1 MILQE
6 KYDLVD
12 ELLHILEKLIA
23 IYTNYLALSND
34 KQSVLTSGTPQDLQI
49 IAQHEKEMAAVIEK
63 LEQRRI
69 TLQYEIDASHSS
81 INDLILE
88 LEEPRK
94 SQAISLAHELRQL
107 VKSLRVIQDGD
118 SIVLHNFLK
127 LVRHKRNVLFKVST
141 VPDYGDNNNFTNN
154 KSIINKII

>member
-12 ELLHILEKLIA
+12 ELLTILEKLIE

-34 KQSVLTSGTPQDLQI
+34 KRSVLTSGTPQDLQI
-49 IAQHEKEMAAVIEK
+49 IVQHEKEMAAVIEK

-69 TLQYEIDASHSS
+69 TLQYKIDASHGS
-81 INDLILE
+81 INDLIAA

-107 VKSLRVIQDGD
+107 VKSLRVIQDSD

-127 LVRHKRNVLFKVST
+127 LIKHKRNVLFKVST
-141 VPDYGDNNNFTNN
+141 VPDYGDNSNFISN